1 MNIDLSQQLVTD
13 RRRDLAAGFEA
24 SRRRREARDGATP
37 RDETRRTRPRR
48 PTSVRQ
54 TLKRISITSPSAT
67 S

>member
-1 MNIDLSQQLVTD
+1 VSD

-24 SRRRREARDGATP
+24 SRRRREARDP
-37 RDETRRTRPRR
+37 DEAQRPARRVRRRR
-48 PTSVRQ
+48 PPSARQ